1 MATTPKRYDIL
12 GVQVDSCT
20 IAESIELIAK
30 RTQQPGASYVTKPYV
45 EFFDKAHNDK
55 QIMVTLNSGYLSLPD
70 GVSTQ
75 WAAQYLYGGR
85 RWWGR
90 ALWLAA
96 QIILRPSAIKKAI
109 PQKFGG
115 ADFTWQLLEYCSKHN
130 LKVYLIGSPK
140 SGSIATTTAAILR
153 RLPKLSIVGTRP
165 GELSGLRGDALLQAL
180 RQKKPVA
187 GELLEDLKL
196 KQPDVV
202 LVGLGFPI
210 QELLMH
216 QLAAELKNG
225 VLIGE
230 GGTFDYDS
238 FGGIRKRAPQWM
250 RQIGIEW
257 LWRLT
262 LEPTRIDRQRSIPR
276 FMWRIYQQGKKL
288 PR

>member
-1 MATTPKRYDIL
+1 MHTTPKRYDIL

-30 RTQQPGASYVTKPYV
+30 RSKHSGATYATKPYV
-45 EFFDKAHNDK
+45 EFFDRAYNDK
-55 QIMVTLNSGYLSLPD
+55 QIRSILNNGYLTLPD

-90 ALWLAA
+90 ALWLAC
-96 QIILRPSAIKKAI
+96 QIIFKPSAIKKAI

-115 ADFTWQLLEYCSKHN
+115 ADFTWRLLEKCAEQD
-130 LKVYLIGSPK
+130 LKVYLVGSPK
-140 SGSIATTTAAILR
+140 SGSIATTTAAILQK
-153 RLPKLSIVGTRP
+153 LPELNIVGTRP
-165 GELSGLRGDALLQAL
+165 GELSGLRGSALLQAL
-180 RQKKPVA
+180 RDKKPVA
-187 GELLEDLKL
+187 SELLKDLKL
-196 KQPDVV
+196 KQPDVI

-210 QELLMH
+210 QEILMD
-216 QLAAELKNG
+216 QLAAELKSG